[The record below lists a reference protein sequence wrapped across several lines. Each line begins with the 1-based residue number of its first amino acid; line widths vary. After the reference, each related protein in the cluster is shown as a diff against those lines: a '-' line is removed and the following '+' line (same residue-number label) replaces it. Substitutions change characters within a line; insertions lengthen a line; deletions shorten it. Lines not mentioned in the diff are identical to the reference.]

1 MNDKLT
7 DQAAK
12 NVLVSKK
19 FGSGNNEEA
28 KKKYKIFKNDC
39 NDFTKSVLKEYEKL
53 WKEDYKEKNSD
64 KSSFSIWKAWL
75 NHYKDISKRNRKI
88 YDASK

>member
-1 MNDKLT
+1 MTNLLIKPQKMFLFQRNSGQEIMNK
-7 DQAAK
+7 Q
-12 NVLVSKK
+12 
-19 FGSGNNEEA
+19 
-28 KKKYKIFKNDC
+28 KKYKIFKNDC

>member
-1 MNDKLT
+1 MTNLLIKPQKMFLFQRNS
-7 DQAAK
+7 DQEIM
-12 NVLVSKK
+12 KK
-19 FGSGNNEEA
+19 Q
-28 KKKYKIFKNDC
+28 KKYKIFKNDC
-39 NDFTKSVLKEYEKL
+39 NDFTESVLKEYEKL